1 MTGLPENISGD
12 GYRLLTDDGD
22 TNIPGEA
29 IAPNIFALSGCDSV
43 VGTENADLIS
53 ANEGAD
59 TLFGKGSDDLLFGG
73 KASDF
78 LDGGDGNDFI
88 CGDNNNDTLIGGDGN
103 DVLQGGKGLDV
114 LNGGAGDDVLIGDRH
129 QDILIGGDG
138 NDAFILPASQG
149 TTQIE
154 LTDVIIDFSEGDAIG
169 LSQGIAFADLSFE
182 PVMLQLD
189 GGIPVASTAIK
200 TGDNYLAIVKG
211 VPETELITT
220 SFYL

>member
-1 MTGLPENISGD
+1 M
-12 GYRLLTDDGD
+12 
-22 TNIPGEA
+22 
-29 IAPNIFALSGCDSV
+29 
-43 VGTENADLIS
+43 VGTESADLIS

-103 DVLQGGKGLDV
+103 DVLQGGKGSDV
-114 LNGGAGDDVLIGDRH
+114 VNGGAGDDVLIGDRH

-138 NDAFILPASQG
+138 NDAFILSPSQG
-149 TTQIE
+149 TIQIE

-169 LSQGIAFADLSFE
+169 LSEGIAFADLSFE
-182 PVMLQLD
+182 PVILQMD

-200 TGDNYLAIVKG
+200 TGDNYLAIVKE
-211 VPETELITT
+211 VPMNELITN
-220 SFYL
+220 SFFNSSFL